1 MATVPSRWPSPG
13 RWSSEV
19 LRSYAQ
25 VFFAHSPW
33 VGLLFA
39 LATATEPA
47 TFASGL
53 LAVVVASL
61 AAKMLH
67 LDGGLRAS
75 GYFGYN
81 AFLVGAGI
89 GHCYAGTWL
98 SVSLVA
104 FAATTAV
111 AMTAAARAW
120 LTRQLALPVLS
131 LPFLAVFWLVTWAA
145 PTLELAP
152 ADPAFIPVP
161 DAGLAAFLADY
172 ARCLGSIVFVPTVSA
187 GAIVA
192 TGLLVHSRLAS
203 LFALGAFTL
212 LSVVNAALPSP
223 LAPSLFAALA
233 ANAMLLSSV
242 VGGVWFLPSRWS
254 AGWACAGVL
263 GCLLVTVGLAQPF
276 VAAGI
281 PILFVPFNL
290 LSLTILLAARERVH
304 DEKPQ
309 SVDFLPGSPEQ
320 NLEYVLNQ
328 RTRFP
333 LCYGVRFQL
342 PFRGRWTCTQGVDGE
357 HTHQGPWRHGLDFQ
371 VMGDDGALYS
381 SSATEL
387 SSYHGFKLPVLAAAA
402 GVVVKVEN
410 DVPDNPI
417 GGMDVVRNW
426 GNVVVL
432 QHGPGLYSL
441 VAHLT
446 RRSIK
451 VKEGQQV
458 AQGEVLGL
466 CGNSGRSPTP
476 HIHFHLQ
483 VAPHLG
489 AATLPVWFGDV
500 VRALTDGESLELSHV
515 PVKGDVCRNLEPNS
529 ELAERVCPRPG
540 DEWRL
545 QCNAEPETIGV
556 DLDLVGQVRFQSSR
570 QASVTTTRTPQMLV
584 LRDVIGDA
592 GSVLALLRA
601 AIPRLPF
608 EDNGTLLWH
617 DYARLDGLA
626 GLPWFTR
633 LPARLMPQ
641 AGLSMRY
648 ASHKDGDGL
657 VVDGVSSRTDKHGS
671 PLLRTRVVLDAQVGP
686 RSVLVRHRHGE
697 LCAERLPS
705 LTTPALVPSLR
716 PIAPTPI
723 SETKESP

>member
-1 MATVPSRWPSPG
+1 MATVPSRWPSSK

-19 LRSYAQ
+19 LRAYAQ

-53 LAVVVASL
+53 LAVMVASL
-61 AAKMLH
+61 AARMLD
-67 LDGGLRAS
+67 LDDGLCAS

-98 SVSLVA
+98 SFSLVA
-104 FAATTAV
+104 FAAMGAV
-111 AMTAAARAW
+111 ALTAAARAW
-120 LTRQLALPVLS
+120 LTRRLALPVLS

-145 PTLELAP
+145 PTLELAQAEP
-152 ADPAFIPVP
+152 AVVPVP
-161 DAGLAAFLADY
+161 GAGFAAFFADH

-192 TGLLVHSRLAS
+192 AGLLVHSRIAS

-212 LSVVNAALPSP
+212 LSAVNGALPSP
-223 LAPSLFAALA
+223 LAPPVFSGVA
-233 ANAMLLSSV
+233 ANAMLLAIV

-254 AGWACAGVL
+254 TLWACAGVL
-263 GCLLVTVGLAQPF
+263 GCLLVAVGLAQPF
-276 VAAGI
+276 AATGI
-281 PILFVPFNL
+281 PMLFVPFNV
-290 LSLTILLAARERVH
+290 LSLTILLAARERAR
-304 DEKPQ
+304 DQKPQ

-320 NLEYVLNQ
+320 NLKYVLNQ
-328 RTRFP
+328 RSRFP
-333 LCYGVRFQL
+333 LCYGIRFQL
-342 PFRGRWTCTQGVDGE
+342 PFRGRWTCTQGIDGE

-371 VMGDDGALYS
+371 VMGDDGVLYS
-381 SSATEL
+381 GSPTEL
-387 SSYHGFKLPVLAAAA
+387 ASYHGFRLPVLATAA
-402 GVVVKVEN
+402 GVVVKVED

-441 VAHLT
+441 VAHLA
-446 RRSIK
+446 RRSVK

-489 AATLPVWFGDV
+489 AATLPVAFGDV
-500 VRALTDGESLELSHV
+500 VIALADGECLDLSHV
-515 PVKGDVCRNLEPNS
+515 PSKGDMCRNLEPNPD
-529 ELAERVCPRPG
+529 LAERVCPRPG

-545 QCNAEPETIGV
+545 RCGGEAETIAI
-556 DLDLVGQVRFQSSR
+556 DLDLVGQVRLQSSR
-570 QASVTTTRTPQMLV
+570 QASLTSTRTPQMIV
-584 LRDVIGDA
+584 LGDVVGHE

-608 EDNGTLLWH
+608 EDNGTLLWRDH
-617 DYARLDGLA
+617 VRLDGLK
-626 GLPWFTR
+626 GLPWLTR
-633 LPARLMPQ
+633 LEARLVPHV
-641 AGLSMRY
+641 GLSMRY
-648 ASHKDGDGL
+648 ASHKDGNSL
-657 VVDGVSSRTDKHGS
+657 VVDGVSSRTDRHGL
-671 PLLRTRVVLDAQVGP
+671 PVLRTRVVLDAQVGP
-686 RSVLVRHRHGE
+686 RSVLVRHKHGE
-697 LCAERLPS
+697 LGAERLLAP
-705 LTTPALVPSLR
+705 TTPALVPALR
-716 PIAPTPI
+716 LIAPTPI
-723 SETKESP
+723 SESKESP